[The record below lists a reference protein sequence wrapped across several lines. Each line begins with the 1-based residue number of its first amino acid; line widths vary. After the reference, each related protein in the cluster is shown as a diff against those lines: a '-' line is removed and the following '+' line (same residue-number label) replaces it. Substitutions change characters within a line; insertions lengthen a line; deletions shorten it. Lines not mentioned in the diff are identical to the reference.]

1 VSLRIFDLTTP
12 APDLPALA
20 EDLRAIAAQVGRLN
34 LSRHDPE
41 KFFEQRD
48 DLRAD
53 LEVIADRLE
62 GQGT

>member
-1 VSLRIFDLTTP
+1 MSTLRVFDLT
-12 APDLPALA
+12 APDPPGLA
-20 EDLRAIAAQVGRLN
+20 AALRAIAARVGRLN

-62 GQGT
+62 GRGA